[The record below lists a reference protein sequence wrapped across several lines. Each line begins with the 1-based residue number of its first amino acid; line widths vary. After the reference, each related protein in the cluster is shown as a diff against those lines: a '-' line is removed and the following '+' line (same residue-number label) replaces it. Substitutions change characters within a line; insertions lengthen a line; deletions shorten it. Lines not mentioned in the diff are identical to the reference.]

1 MKERSEVMK
10 MDILTIVLSVLFSI
24 LTTKIMSAQYIKIIE
39 NYTND
44 IAKMT
49 KDFVTTMEDK
59 IEEMKR

>member
-1 MKERSEVMK
+1 MK

>member
-1 MKERSEVMK
+1 